1 MSWFVPRWARPG
13 SIHGSGED
21 LIAGLESHGH
31 RGGRKSIYLAA
42 TAAVSTDTIRI
53 GTGPFTKFSSF
64 LGFELEWWTCVTYA
78 ELLRTGSPSL
88 QVYNRTATDGRE
100 DNRKSGTICALLF

>member
-1 MSWFVPRWARPG
+1 MSWFVLCSAVGPVPSTGAARSSLLVLNLTP
-13 SIHGSGED
+13 
-21 LIAGLESHGH
+21 
-31 RGGRKSIYLAA
+31 GGRKSIYLAA